1 MQAINPKKIQ
11 ELIDQAVPD
20 PSGKSRK
27 LYRISGSEFL
37 LQVMPKGNKSWCY
50 RYTFNGRTRVVGLGP
65 ANRISYEEAGKR
77 ARKEMVLLDNKID
90 PLAEKDRQALQKE
103 MEAERTFRA
112 CAKKYIADHTNDWK
126 SKKHC
131 AQWSATLETYAYPFI
146 GEIQVADINVALIC
160 KVIEPIWKEKNETAE
175 RVRSR
180 IEKVLGWATV
190 QGYRSGDNPARW
202 TGHLSELFP
211 KRSAVRKV
219 KHHPALP
226 YKELPAFMVAL
237 EKTDGIGSWLL
248 RFLILT
254 CVRTTESRAAQWTEF
269 DLDMN
274 VWSIPA
280 ERMKAGRPHRVPLSA
295 PVLEILRVMKELNEL
310 HAAPSKYVFN
320 GQKWGNYPS
329 EAIML
334 SLLKRMEEKEI
345 YKCSGIVPHGFRSTF
360 RDYIAEMTDFPREI
374 AEVALAHVLSDKT
387 EAAYQRGDYLEKR
400 AVMMDAWAAYCV
412 SGATA

>member
-20 PSGKSRK
+20 PNGKSRK
-27 LYRISGSEFL
+27 LYRIFGSEFL
-37 LQVMPKGNKSWCY
+37 LQVMPKGSKSWCY
-50 RYTFNGRTRVVGLGP
+50 RYTLNGRTRVVGLGP
-65 ANRISYEEAGKR
+65 ANRISYDEAGKR
-77 ARKEMVLLDNKID
+77 ARKVMVLLDNKID
-90 PLAEKDRQALQKE
+90 PLAEKDRQILQKE

-112 CAKKYIADHTNDWK
+112 CAKKYITDHANDWR
-126 SKKHC
+126 SKKHG

-146 GEIQVADINVALIC
+146 GDTQVADINVALIR

-202 TGHLSELFP
+202 TGHLSEIFP
-211 KRSAVRKV
+211 KRSAVRKI

-226 YKELPAFMVAL
+226 YKELPAFVAML
-237 EKTDGIGSWLL
+237 TRTPGIGSWLM

-254 CVRTTESRAAQWTEF
+254 CVRTTEARAAQWCEF
-269 DLDMN
+269 DLDQKL
-274 VWSIPA
+274 WIIPA
-280 ERMKAGRPHRVPLSA
+280 ERMKAGRPHRVPLSQ
-295 PVLEILRVMKELNEL
+295 PVLDILKAMRALNEL
-310 HAAPSKYVFN
+310 HATPSAYVFN
-320 GQKWGNYPS
+320 GQQWGKYPS

-334 SLLKRMEEKEI
+334 SLLKRIKR
-345 YKCSGIVPHGFRSTF
+345 KDIVPHGFRSTA
-360 RDYIAEMTDFPREI
+360 RDFWAEMTDFPREI

-400 AVMMDAWAAYCV
+400 TVMMEAWAEYCM
-412 SGATA
+412 SATKS